1 MIYISWFI
9 WIVGLVLAVSW
20 AFGIRQRVSSGMG
33 LTQQTVNQTMLFFA
47 SLIGVVA
54 LQITPLHL
62 LWLFPVGWVLGMLS
76 IAFPFSLLSIL
87 GKPFGHLCCVGIDKA
102 EASRRYEEKLELEAE
117 VQEMLKQ
124 GMTQGE
130 VVEWLSKR
138 SEQ

>member
-1 MIYISWFI
+1 MIYITWFI
-9 WIVGLVLAVSW
+9 RIIGLALAVTW
-20 AFGIRQRVSSGMG
+20 AYGIRHHARSGIG
-33 LTQQTVNQTMLFFA
+33 ITQQTVNQTMLFFV

-62 LWLFPVGWVLGMLS
+62 LWLFPAGFVLGMLS
-76 IAFPFSLLSIL
+76 LAFPFSMISIL
-87 GKPFGHLCCVGIDKA
+87 GIPFGHLCCVGIDKA
-102 EASRRYEEKLELEAE
+102 EAARKREEKLELEAE

-130 VVEWLSKR
+130 VEEWLSKR

>member
-1 MIYISWFI
+1 MVYIEWLI

-20 AFGIRQRVSSGMG
+20 ALGIRQRVSSGMG
-33 LTQQTVNQTMLFFA
+33 LTQQTVNQTMLFFV
-47 SLIGVVA
+47 SLGVVLY

-62 LWLFPVGWVLGMLS
+62 LWLFPVGWVLGMFS

-87 GKPFGHLCCVGIDKA
+87 GKPFGHICCVGIDKA
-102 EASRRYEEKLELEAE
+102 EAARRYEEKLELEAE
-117 VQEMLKQ
+117 VQEMLNQ